1 MSKFVQK
8 AGWQPSKG
16 SQLVPLEIEV
26 ASRRGQGS
34 HLLLYITWFFIY
46 KKLILVL

>member
-16 SQLVPLEIEV
+16 SQVPLEIEV
-26 ASRRGQGS
+26 ASRKGQGS

-46 KKLILVL
+46 KKFTLVL